1 MRRLLLAA
9 ACLLA
14 AQIAWGAV
22 APSKAKVH
30 GFALSGT
37 VASVDD
43 ANKTLVVR
51 GSSGRQTTL
60 VWTNATAVVGG
71 HLAAGQSVTLRYLDR
86 DGKHIATSIHISPP
100 SSPRAAST
108 PAPTPTAGS

>member
-1 MRRLLLAA
+1 MRRLVLAA
-9 ACLLA
+9 GCLLA
-14 AQIAWGAV
+14 AQIATAA

-43 ANKTLVVR
+43 ASKTLVVR
-51 GSSGRQTTL
+51 GTSGRQTTL
-60 VWTNATAVVGG
+60 SWTNATSVFGG
-71 HLAAGQSVTLRYLDR
+71 RLAAGQSVTLRYLDR

-100 SSPRAAST
+100 PTPATAST

>member
-1 MRRLLLAA
+1 MRRLVLAA
-9 ACLLA
+9 GCLLA
-14 AQIAWGAV
+14 AQIVWAA

-30 GFALSGT
+30 GIALSGT

-51 GSSGRQTTL
+51 GASGRQTTL
-60 VWTNATAVVGG
+60 VWTNATSVVGG
-71 HLAAGQSVTLRYLDR
+71 RLAAGQSVTLRYLDR

-100 SSPRAAST
+100 TSPRAAST